1 MNDLISRQAAIDA
14 YILHTMDYLVGEKP
28 RRAFTEVLR
37 ELPSAQPQDIA
48 RDIATIIENEKDMRV
63 VLKQPRW
70 IPCSERSPST
80 KDDYIITV
88 KDKSLTWTDYVEWSA
103 DYHWWGYDDNMV
115 IAWMPPPEPYK
126 GEES

>member
-1 MNDLISRQAAIDA
+1 MDDLISRQ
-14 YILHTMDYLVGEKP
+14 T
-28 RRAFTEVLR
+28 VLYWLKN
-37 ELPSAQPQDIA
+37 EWNGMVTSLFDGIKALPSAQPQYIA

-70 IPCSERSPST
+70 IPCSERLPTT

-103 DYHWWGYDDNMV
+103 DFHWWEYDDDMV
-115 IAWMPPPEPYK
+115 IAWMPLPEPYK
-126 GEES
+126 GE